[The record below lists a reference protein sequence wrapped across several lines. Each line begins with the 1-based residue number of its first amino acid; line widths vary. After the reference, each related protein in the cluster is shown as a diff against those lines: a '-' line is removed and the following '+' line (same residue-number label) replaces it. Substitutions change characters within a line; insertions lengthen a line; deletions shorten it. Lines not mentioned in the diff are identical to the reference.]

1 MELDDPTVCP
11 ENPVPDIFHS
21 LRHPLLAWH
30 WEMDTTN
37 HTSIKSRQNDHGI
50 QTEEVG
56 S

>member
-11 ENPVPDIFHS
+11 ENPVPDIPHS
-21 LRHPLLAWH
+21 LHHPLLAWR

-37 HTSIKSRQNDHGI
+37 HISNKSLQNDHDI